1 MFLSAWSGGLQPK
14 IAKHPWKEDLIVD
27 DEVNIGFST
36 KEIELDVRNI
46 VATNENLADN
56 IAKGTFREDLFHRFN
71 EFFIHLPS
79 LKERGNDIL
88 LFANNS
94 LAVANL
100 ELNKKI
106 RGFSEGVKK
115 CFLNYSRPGNIREL
129 RNLIRR
135 LALLTEGKVIQID
148 VLPLELL
155 NYVRN
160 YNKEKSVTLIKPKL
174 GDKSKI

>member
-1 MFLSAWSGGLQPK
+1 M
-14 IAKHPWKEDLIVD
+14 
-27 DEVNIGFST
+27 
-36 KEIELDVRNI
+36 
-46 VATNENLADN
+46 
-56 IAKGTFREDLFHRFN
+56 
-71 EFFIHLPS
+71 
-79 LKERGNDIL
+79 
-88 LFANNS
+88 
-94 LAVANL
+94 ANL

-135 LALLTEGKVIQID
+135 LALLTEGKVIQLD